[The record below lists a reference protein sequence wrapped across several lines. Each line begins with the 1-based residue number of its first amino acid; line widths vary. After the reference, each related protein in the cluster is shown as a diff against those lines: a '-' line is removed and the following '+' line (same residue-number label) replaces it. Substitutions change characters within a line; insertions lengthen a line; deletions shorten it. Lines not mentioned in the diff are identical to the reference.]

1 MLILI
6 DDILVNWRRSE
17 EHEEH
22 LRIILQLLKDLK
34 LYAKLV
40 KFEFWFDKV
49 AFLCHAISK
58 EDTEVDPKK
67 IRVVLEWNRLTK
79 VSKVYSF
86 LGFLANY
93 YRKFIE
99 EFSRIANL

>member
-1 MLILI
+1 M
-6 DDILVNWRRSE
+6 
-17 EHEEH
+17 
-22 LRIILQLLKDLK
+22 
-34 LYAKLV
+34 

-58 EDTEVDPKK
+58 EDTEVDPTK